1 MKFDLVDCCDSS
13 SLEKIA
19 STFTPL
25 PSMYANSQATMSF
38 NPFLIGRPDLAAAG
52 FLPPT
57 FVTPASSYLHSLSSL
72 VPTAPQLG
80 PSVHTNLLPRFGT
93 GVSEE
98 LLNAA
103 HGCNTLPSTAG
114 SVDEQTDNLVD
125 DPKVELE
132 SRELWDE
139 FHVLG
144 TEMVITKSGR
154 RMFPAFKVRL
164 NGLDKRAKYI
174 LLMDVVPADDCRYKF
189 HNSRWIVAGK
199 ADPEMPKRMYI
210 HPDSPASGE
219 QWMQKVISFH
229 KLKLT
234 NNISDKHGFTILNS
248 MHKYQPRFHVVRA
261 NDILKLPYST
271 FRTFVFKET
280 EFIAVTAYQNEKITQ
295 LKIDNNPFAKGFR
308 DTGAGKREKKRFA
321 TFKADS
327 AACMGEITTT
337 TTGAESPLC
346 SRSGATKASVDS
358 DAGGEA
364 DEIRH
369 ASSLKRHHPNDSS
382 TSSDEDDEEDDDE
395 EEHRSTGAKSSDSR
409 VSAKQAR
416 IDHSQL
422 SERRKEDTDSSEV
435 KAKACDETKQLASTT
450 FQAVNK
456 ESSSC
461 VALPNVTIQPVF
473 GPATSVPNASAS
485 MVAAAAQY
493 PLMAAF
499 FHSNLMQN
507 FNPTRPSLPFGLGS
521 PTVNPFLTA
530 GLAEPSSSFLSAF
543 YNPALQKDLL
553 LNAQMAS
560 LAASRQAPFG
570 CFAQFAGPTTLTGSS
585 GTSTLGGS
593 FLSPQQRLV
602 PAASIQQSGGINNNA
617 NGIIGA
623 ASGKASAAA
632 AGQVSSPP
640 TTGAVSGPL
649 TAGSALDVCNLIR
662 KD

>member
-1 MKFDLVDCCDSS
+1 MPKHVLQ
-13 SLEKIA
+13 
-19 STFTPL
+19 
-25 PSMYANSQATMSF
+25 SMFIVLCLNSQ
-38 NPFLIGRPDLAAAG
+38 
-52 FLPPT
+52 
-57 FVTPASSYLHSLSSL
+57 
-72 VPTAPQLG
+72 
-80 PSVHTNLLPRFGT
+80 
-93 GVSEE
+93 
-98 LLNAA
+98 
-103 HGCNTLPSTAG
+103 
-114 SVDEQTDNLVD
+114 
-125 DPKVELE
+125 
-132 SRELWDE
+132 
-139 FHVLG
+139 
-144 TEMVITKSGR
+144 
-154 RMFPAFKVRL
+154 
-164 NGLDKRAKYI
+164 
-174 LLMDVVPADDCRYKF
+174 
-189 HNSRWIVAGK
+189 
-199 ADPEMPKRMYI
+199 
-210 HPDSPASGE
+210 
-219 QWMQKVISFH
+219 
-229 KLKLT
+229 
-234 NNISDKHGFTILNS
+234 
-248 MHKYQPRFHVVRA
+248 
-261 NDILKLPYST
+261 
-271 FRTFVFKET
+271 
-280 EFIAVTAYQNEKITQ
+280 ITQ

-461 VALPNVTIQPVF
+461 VALPNVTIPMCIRDR
-473 GPATSVPNASAS
+473 SNA
-485 MVAAAAQY
+485 VI
-493 PLMAAF
+493 
-499 FHSNLMQN
+499 
-507 FNPTRPSLPFGLGS
+507 GS
-521 PTVNPFLTA
+521 F
-530 GLAEPSSSFLSAF
+530 SSSFLSAF

>member
-13 SLEKIA
+13 LLEKIA

-80 PSVHTNLLPRFGT
+80 PSMHTNLLPRFGT

-346 SRSGATKASVDS
+346 SHASATKASVDS
-358 DAGGEA
+358 DAG
-364 DEIRH
+364 
-369 ASSLKRHHPNDSS
+369 
-382 TSSDEDDEEDDDE
+382 
-395 EEHRSTGAKSSDSR
+395 EHRSTGAKSSDSR

-422 SERRKEDTDSSEV
+422 SERQKEDTDSSEV
-435 KAKACDETKQLASTT
+435 KAKACDEMKQLASTT
-450 FQAVNK
+450 FRAANK
-456 ESSSC
+456 ESSSS

-507 FNPTRPSLPFGLGS
+507 FNPTRPSLSFGLGS
-521 PTVNPFLTA
+521 PTVSPFLAA

-570 CFAQFAGPTTLTGSS
+570 CFAQFAGPTTLTGS

>member
-80 PSVHTNLLPRFGT
+80 PSMHTNLLPRFGT

-144 TEMVITKSGR
+144 TEMVITKAEGEC
-154 RMFPAFKVRL
+154 FL
-164 NGLDKRAKYI
+164 HL
-174 LLMDVVPADDCRYKF
+174 RYKF

-210 HPDSPASGE
+210 HPDSPPA
-219 QWMQKVISFH
+219 
-229 KLKLT
+229 LKLT

-337 TTGAESPLC
+337 STDAESPLC
-346 SRSGATKASVDS
+346 SHASATKASVDS

-364 DEIRH
+364 DEIRR

-435 KAKACDETKQLASTT
+435 KAKAGDEMKQLASTT
-450 FQAVNK
+450 FQAANK
-456 ESSSC
+456 ESSSS
-461 VALPNVTIQPVF
+461 VALPNVAIQPVF

-485 MVAAAAQY
+485 MVAAAAQV
-493 PLMAAF
+493 
-499 FHSNLMQN
+499 S
-507 FNPTRPSLPFGLGS
+507 
-521 PTVNPFLTA
+521 TVSPFLAA
-530 GLAEPSSSFLSAF
+530 GLAEPSSSFLT
-543 YNPALQKDLL
+543 
-553 LNAQMAS
+553 
-560 LAASRQAPFG
+560 ASRQAPFG
-570 CFAQFAGPTTLTGSS
+570 CFAQFAGPTTLTGS

-602 PAASIQQSGGINNNA
+602 PVASIQQSGGINNNA

>member
-280 EFIAVTAYQNEKITQ
+280 EFIAVTAYQNE
-295 LKIDNNPFAKGFR
+295 
-308 DTGAGKREKKRFA
+308 
-321 TFKADS
+321 KADS